1 MCDMEKSAAGPRNLF
16 AKAEVARVSGGL
28 TTEKLLYIKG
38 EWMVPKSGDYR
49 NIVDPGSQ
57 ESIATVANGGAEDTH
72 RAITAAREAFDQGP
86 WPRLTGRERGAILRT
101 LVNAIRRDT
110 EHLAGLE
117 TRNTGKTL
125 DESRS
130 DVGDAVAAF
139 DYFARLVGTTVGE
152 VNDAPN
158 HVLSMTLHEP
168 VGVCGLITPW
178 NHPILQAAWKIAPA
192 LAAGNTVVIKP
203 ASLTPLTTH
212 RMAELIDEIGLPA
225 GVFNLVTGGAEVG
238 ETLAS
243 SFDVDLVSLT
253 GGNAV
258 GGKVMQAAACN
269 FKRISLELGGKN
281 PNIVFADTDFNTALD
296 YALNAVF
303 FNAGQ
308 MCSAG
313 SRLLVDSPIHDTFVA
328 ALESRIRAI
337 RLGRGV
343 DFGTQMGPV
352 ISAQHRDAVL
362 GMVTMATDEGAI
374 LRCGGQ
380 SPTGPGFE
388 KGFWV
393 EPTLLTGVN
402 ASMRIAHEE
411 IFGPV
416 ITVERFDSEDE
427 AVVLAN
433 GTPYGLASSLW
444 TTDFARANRVLRR
457 LRFAT
462 VWVNDYNVTLP
473 HAPWGG
479 YKASGIGRELSRAGL
494 DEYTEIK
501 HAYINYEPKV
511 MGWF

>member
-1 MCDMEKSAAGPRNLF
+1 M
-16 AKAEVARVSGGL
+16 
-28 TTEKLLYIKG
+28 TEKKLYING
-38 EWMVPKSGDYR
+38 QWVAPKSGSYR
-49 NIVDPGSQ
+49 NILDPGCQ
-57 ESIATVANGGAEDTH
+57 EVIATVAHGAAEDTQ
-72 RAITAAREAFDQGP
+72 RAISAARKAFDQGP
-86 WPRLTGRERGAILRT
+86 WPRLSGRERGAMLRA
-101 LVNAIRRDT
+101 LVNAIGHDA

-130 DVGDAVAAF
+130 DVSDASSAF
-139 DYFARLVGTTVGE
+139 DYFARLVGTMHSE

-158 HVLSMTLHEP
+158 HVLSMTLREP

-178 NHPILQAAWKIAPA
+178 NYPILQAAWKIAPA

-212 RMAELIDEIGLPA
+212 RLAELIDAAGLPA

-238 ETLAS
+238 ETLAAS
-243 SFDVDLVSLT
+243 VDVDLISLT
-253 GGNAV
+253 GSNAV
-258 GGKVMQAAACN
+258 GAKVMQAAACN

-281 PNIVFADTDFNTALD
+281 PNIVFADADFDAALD

-313 SRLLVDSPIHDTFVA
+313 SRLLVESPIHDAFVA

-343 DFGTQMGPV
+343 EAGTQMGPV
-352 ISAQHRDAVL
+352 ISAQQRDAVL
-362 GMVTMATDEGAI
+362 GMVAMATDEGAI
-374 LRCGGQ
+374 LRVGGR
-380 SPTGPGFE
+380 SPAGASFD

-393 EPTLLTGVN
+393 EPTLLTGVH
-402 ASMRIAHEE
+402 ASMRIAQEE

-416 ITVERFDSEDE
+416 ITVERFDGEDE
-427 AVVLAN
+427 AVALAN
-433 GTPYGLASSLW
+433 GTPYGLASALW
-444 TTDFARANRVLRR
+444 TGDFARANRVLRR

-494 DEYTEIK
+494 DEYTELK